1 MELHL
6 PPLPLAP
13 LEDVADGDALNH
25 RGGGGRLCVGVGRGD
40 WPVTKLGKEASPRPS
55 RIQTPTHTSMDACM
69 YVSKDT
75 HQVGRRARQVR
86 GPHGVAAVLAGEPVL
101 EAAAEAAEP
110 DEPDGAIL
118 WCVVLSVGE
127 RWCRSVVR
135 RAHPD
140 ATRGAVDGRPTSA
153 RHPKKANL
161 PRNRD
166 SLVVD
171 VLGEERHG
179 LHGRDDEERAA
190 VGPPQVEGLV
200 LW

>member
-1 MELHL
+1 MCMDVCVWGGGLIDRQTRERQSHPYPEGVDAQDAADEEPDERDPVELHL

-55 RIQTPTHTSMDACM
+55 RIQTHTSMDACM
-69 YVSKDT
+69 YVGKDT

-118 WCVVLSVGE
+118 
-127 RWCRSVVR
+127 
-135 RAHPD
+135 
-140 ATRGAVDGRPTSA
+140 
-153 RHPKKANL
+153 
-161 PRNRD
+161 
-166 SLVVD
+166 
-171 VLGEERHG
+171 
-179 LHGRDDEERAA
+179 
-190 VGPPQVEGLV
+190 
-200 LW
+200 